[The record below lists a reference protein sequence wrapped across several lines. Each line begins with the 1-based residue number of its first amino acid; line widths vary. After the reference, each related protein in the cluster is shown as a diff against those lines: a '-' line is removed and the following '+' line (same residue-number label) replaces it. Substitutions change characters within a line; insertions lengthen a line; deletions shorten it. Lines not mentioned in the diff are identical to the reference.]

1 RRAARAHGLHEVA
14 PHSERWALCWTD
26 LSVGLERALSMKAHQ
41 TVNHFPGMVQ
51 LCRKDCLAR
60 NMQRM
65 RRLLPSVYSESVPRT
80 WCLPHEYAVEKGST
94 TSGLGSGR
102 VFIVKPHNGCQGR
115 GIFLTRSPGT
125 DTQPLDR
132 AVCQE
137 YIARPLL
144 LGGYKFDAR
153 VYALLT
159 MVDPPRIYVYR
170 EGLARLA
177 THPYRS
183 PTAHNMDDVCM
194 HLTNYAINK
203 RSDGFVRDESTGSKR

>member
-1 RRAARAHGLHEVA
+1 RGKL
-14 PHSERWALCWTD
+14 
-26 LSVGLERALSMKAHQ
+26 LSW
-41 TVNHFPGMVQ
+41 
-51 LCRKDCLAR
+51 CR
-60 NMQRM
+60 
-65 RRLLPSVYSESVPRT
+65 
-80 WCLPHEYAVEKGST
+80 EKGST